1 MLREDTK
8 TKPNLSEYILKFD
21 LDIFANAN
29 RRHQAILP
37 PKFFLEGRHK
47 KRKKIYPDRFS
58 ILKKSPYIF
67 SNASHRY
74 QAIQKIKLNID
85 GRHKNERKYI

>member
-1 MLREDTK
+1 MPTADIKLFSRQNFFLREDTK
-8 TKPNLSEYILKFD
+8 K
-21 LDIFANAN
+21 
-29 RRHQAILP
+29 
-37 PKFFLEGRHK
+37 GK
-47 KRKKIYPDRFS
+47 KYPDRFS

>member
-1 MLREDTK
+1 MPTSDIKLFSRQK
-8 TKPNLSEYILKFD
+8 EYV
-21 LDIFANAN
+21 
-29 RRHQAILP
+29 
-37 PKFFLEGRHK
+37 EGRHR
-47 KRKKIYPDRFS
+47 KRKKIYPNRFS

-74 QAIQKIKLNID
+74 QAILRLKLNID